1 MWRIGML
8 AGTGTG
14 RKRILPALRDS
25 RLCRVTVVHGRDPER
40 LSEIRRGDKAIR
52 LVTDAAEFAELSDL
66 FDMVYVGSPPFL
78 RPRHIALAAKLGKPV
93 LCEKPLATTPDQL
106 ADVLAAVTAADVPF
120 AVAHHVRHQPAV
132 ADIKQIID
140 GGSLGA
146 IRDAHLQWDFMMD
159 LKGHNAA
166 WKLQPSLAGSSSMY
180 DSGVHALDL
189 AVLLFGTPRAVC
201 AIGQR
206 RRTSE
211 FMDSVAA
218 TLDYDTHTV
227 TVTTSQAADSQA
239 NDLVVT
245 GTEGVLR
252 APSLL
257 SEKSLETLLIHRG
270 QHHERR
276 DYPATNLYRAMVEDF
291 CRSIDGVPMV
301 GTTIPHAV
309 ATSHILFAIEEA
321 ITTGRTV
328 RMG

>member
-1 MWRIGML
+1 MRIGML

-14 RKRILPALRDS
+14 RKRILPGLRDS
-25 RLCRVTVVHGRDPER
+25 RLCRVTVVQGRDPER
-40 LSEIRRGDKAIR
+40 LSEIRRDDKTIR
-52 LVTDAAEFAELSDL
+52 LVTDTAEFAGLSDL
-66 FDMVYVGSPPFL
+66 FDLVYVGSPPFL
-78 RPRHIALAAKLGKPV
+78 RPPHIALAAKLGKPI

-106 ADVLAAVTAADVPF
+106 ADVLAAVAAADVPF
-120 AVAHHVRHQPAV
+120 AVAHHVRHQPAM
-132 ADIKQIID
+132 ADIKQMID

-146 IRDAHLQWDFMMD
+146 IRDVHLQWDFMMD
-159 LKGHNAA
+159 LKGPNAA
-166 WKLQPSLAGSSSMY
+166 WKLKPSLAGSSSMY

-211 FMDSVAA
+211 LMDSVAA

-276 DYPATNLYRAMVEDF
+276 EYRATNLYRAMVEDF
-291 CRSIDGVPMV
+291 CRSIEGAPMV

-309 ATSHILFAIEEA
+309 ATSHILFAIEQA
-321 ITTGRTV
+321 ISTGRTV
-328 RMG
+328 QMG